1 MGQGRARVGSHVVPL
16 ARPRY
21 PLWVF
26 DQLPAC
32 INVRWRG
39 SRGGVRGRCARLWR
53 GGAVLWSV
61 LRHRAV
67 ASRGLRCSCA
77 KLLGKQR
84 RACARPWGGAGCAW
98 RASRRLGAGGCVG
111 IALGGDRWRIGV
123 ARGGSVAIY
132 QLPARAV
139 WCVRVA
145 QRCCAWC
152 GVRGEVLNLCGRAA
166 VSACAVRQ
174 VRLRG
179 VVV

>member
-1 MGQGRARVGSHVVPL
+1 MAGEP
-16 ARPRY
+16 
-21 PLWVF
+21 
-26 DQLPAC
+26 
-32 INVRWRG
+32 
-39 SRGGVRGRCARLWR
+39 RGRCAWLWR

-77 KLLGKQR
+77 KLLGKHMTTAGVCPALGR
-84 RACARPWGGAGCAW
+84 GGLRVACIQ
-98 RASRRLGAGGCVG
+98 AGGCVG
-111 IALGGDRWRIGV
+111 IALGGDRWRICM

-145 QRCCAWC
+145 QRCCARC